1 MYNSNEG
8 QELLGKKETAQEEE
22 EDGSKGGT
30 MQMLTTPEFVC
41 VIVTSMY
48 KTDNLNLQYNL
59 KKQIDPLIKLR
70 SNEYYTFKALL
81 QSYYTTKDGKI
92 KHPIIT

>member
-41 VIVTSMY
+41 DCELADVNVQ
-48 KTDNLNLQYNL
+48 N
-59 KKQIDPLIKLR
+59 R
-70 SNEYYTFKALL
+70 
-81 QSYYTTKDGKI
+81 
-92 KHPIIT
+92 